1 MNLTIKSI
9 KLYFQGLTKAQK
21 KIVLAGA
28 LIFFSLLLFWLFIY
42 RPQKKKFSDI
52 KASLTQIESKTEQ
65 ILSIAS
71 GKELPSAIKDLKVN
85 FVELSGRLPAQEQ
98 TVIHALLET
107 AKNKKIEVKN
117 ITPLGR
123 NLVPS
128 AISGC
133 TVEELPFKLQL
144 ACEYRT
150 LGEFLDI
157 LRNNFPVLVKVRHL
171 NIKGTG
177 EGRVNLNSNLEIQ
190 AYLSKEK

>member
-1 MNLTIKSI
+1 MNLKIKSI
-9 KLYFQGLTKAQK
+9 KVYFQGLTKAQK
-21 KIVLAGA
+21 KIVLAAA
-28 LIFFSLLLFWLFIY
+28 LIFLSLLLSWLFIY
-42 RPQKKKFSDI
+42 RPQKMKFSDI
-52 KASLTQIESKTEQ
+52 KSNLTQIESKTAQ
-65 ILSIAS
+65 ILNIAS
-71 GKELPSAIKDLKVN
+71 GKELSTAIKDLKLN
-85 FVELSGRLPAQEQ
+85 FVEVCGRLPAQEE

-123 NLVPS
+123 KPVPS
-128 AISGC
+128 AISGY
-133 TVEELPFKLQL
+133 TVEELPIKLQL

-150 LGEFLDI
+150 LGDFLDI
-157 LRNNFPVLVKVRHL
+157 LRNNFPVLVKVKHL